1 MKLWMKILLGVALV
15 LIVAL
20 LFAGNYFYNYA
31 VVPSEKDFL
40 DEDTPGTTQTSK
52 ETDAHKWFSSKENRR
67 NWTITSKDGLKLS
80 AIYLPAETK
89 SEKKQL

>member
-20 LFAGNYFYNYA
+20 LFVGNYFYNYA

-40 DEDTPGTTQTSK
+40 DEDTPGTTQMHIS
-52 ETDAHKWFSSKENRR
+52 
-67 NWTITSKDGLKLS
+67 GLVQKRTE
-80 AIYLPAETK
+80 AIGQSLRKTV
-89 SEKKQL
+89 

>member
-20 LFAGNYFYNYA
+20 LFVGNYFYNYA

-40 DEDTPGTTQTSK
+40 DED
-52 ETDAHKWFSSKENRR
+52 
-67 NWTITSKDGLKLS
+67 
-80 AIYLPAETK
+80 
-89 SEKKQL
+89 